1 MSRIHN
7 FGAGPAALPLP
18 VLEKA
23 REELLEFGG
32 AGASIMELS
41 HRSVEFSRVCS
52 AAEQNIRRLMNIS
65 NDYAVLFM
73 HGGASSQ
80 FALIPL
86 NFRIGGRAADYIHTG
101 HWSAKAIKEAGV
113 SGPVNIAWNGG
124 PEHYVRVPSQDEIE
138 LGHDAAYL
146 HICSNETIEGL
157 YYPVFPESDA
167 PLVADMSSEIMSRAI
182 DVNRFGI
189 IYAGAQ
195 KNIGP
200 SGLALVIIHKT
211 LLDRCPETVQVFHR
225 YRTHVTGSSLYNTPN
240 TWGIYMVE
248 LVTDWLLELGGVA
261 SIEAINQRKASLLY
275 DMLDSSDFWR
285 TPVRKQC
292 RSIMNVVW
300 RIHDEE
306 LEPQFLKEARSAD
319 LAGLKGHRSV
329 GGLRA
334 SIYNACPLE
343 SIELLVSFMR
353 DFESRNG

>member
-41 HRSVEFSRVCS
+41 HRSVEFSRACS

-86 NFRIGGRAADYIHTG
+86 NFRNGGRTADYIHTG
-101 HWSAKAIKEAGV
+101 HWSAKAIKEAKVG
-113 SGPVNIAWNGG
+113 GPVNIAWNGG
-124 PEHYVRVPSQDEIE
+124 PEHYARVPSQDEIK

-146 HICSNETIEGL
+146 HICSNETIECL
-157 YYPVFPESDA
+157 CYPVFPESDA

-225 YRTHVTGSSLYNTPN
+225 YRTHVTASSLYNTPN
-240 TWGIYMVE
+240 TWSIYMVG

-285 TPVRKQC
+285 TPAGKQC

-306 LEPQFLKEARSAD
+306 LEPRFLKEAGAAG

-343 SIELLVSFMR
+343 SVELLVSFMR
-353 DFESRNG
+353 EFESRNG